1 MKNKKKRA
9 VRWRGGY
16 FGYYFSTKSPR
27 DSKSQLRTATRW
39 VHRWICQQNHRGIQ
53 NGSFVRWRDQFTDEK
68 CRRNHRGIQ
77 NGSSVRWRVLFIVRI
92 ADGIMN
98 GIVRRWICRQK
109 LIYPLSL
116 DLILPYF
123 SFFFLISTLPNY
135 KHLAPL
141 PKKISL
147 FSAQQVIYLEV
158 LLSQNPC
165 SDLPMDFYQFL

>member
-1 MKNKKKRA
+1 
-9 VRWRGGY
+9 
-16 FGYYFSTKSPR
+16 
-27 DSKSQLRTATRW
+27 
-39 VHRWICQQNHRGIQ
+39 
-53 NGSFVRWRDQFTDEK
+53 
-68 CRRNHRGIQ
+68 
-77 NGSSVRWRVLFIVRI
+77 
-92 ADGIMN
+92 MN
-98 GIVRRWICRQK
+98 GIVRRWIRRQK

-135 KHLAPL
+135 KHPAPL

-165 SDLPMDFYQFL
+165 SDLPTDFYQFL